1 MTFKQIILVSDGE
14 SNYGMCPVEV
24 SKRAFQ
30 NGIQVNTIGIVKNT
44 GVEKPLVELE
54 EIALNGGGLCQIT
67 NLENIATAMS
77 MVTVGSIHNTIENI
91 VNKELM
97 EIMDVDIKEVPPKM
111 RGKIVEMMDK
121 LQEDIPIE
129 CLILLD
135 VSGSMKGKI
144 SVAKRGI
151 LELLRFLKERNGS
164 TMIGVITYPSEDSTF
179 EILSQ
184 FTSDIDYLESCLNCI
199 TTGGVTPTGP
209 ALEGGIEM
217 LLNNTYDEGVVFR
230 DYII

>member
-77 MVTVGSIHNTIENI
+77 MVTVGSIHNTVENI

-97 EIMDVDIKEVPPKM
+97 EIMDVDIKGVHPKI

-144 SVAKRGI
+144 PVAKRGI

-164 TMIGVITYPSEDSTF
+164 TMIGVITYPGEDSTF

>member
-1 MTFKQIILVSDGE
+1 MSFRQIVLVSDGE
-14 SNYGMCPVEV
+14 SNYGISPVEV
-24 SKRAFQ
+24 AKRALQ
-30 NGIQVNTIGIVKNT
+30 NGIQVSTIGIVRNT
-44 GVEKPLVELE
+44 KVEKPLVELE

-67 NLENIATAMS
+67 NLENITTAMS
-77 MVTVGSIHNTIENI
+77 MVTVASVHNTIENI

-97 EIMDVDIKEVPPKM
+97 EIMDVDIKGVPPKM
-111 RGKIVEMMDK
+111 RGKIVGMMDK

-129 CLILLD
+129 CLLLLD

-144 SVAKRGI
+144 PAAKRGI

-164 TMIGVITYPSEDSTF
+164 SQIGVITYPGEDNTF

-199 TTGGVTPTGP
+199 TIGGVTPTGP

-217 LLNNTYDEGVVFR
+217 LLHNTGEEGIVFK
-230 DYII
+230 DYIV